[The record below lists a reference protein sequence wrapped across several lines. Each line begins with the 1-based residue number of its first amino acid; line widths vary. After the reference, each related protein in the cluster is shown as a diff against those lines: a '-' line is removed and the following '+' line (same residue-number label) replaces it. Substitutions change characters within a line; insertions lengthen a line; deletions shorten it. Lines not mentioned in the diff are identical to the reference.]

1 MNVAL
6 VTGSS
11 RGIGAACAAALARA
25 GYKVCIN
32 CIERIDLAEKLRAQ
46 LENEGC
52 RVMCRQ
58 EIGRASCRER
68 V

>member
-32 CIERIDLAEKLRAQ
+32 YIERRDKAEELAAALRA
-46 LENEGC
+46 EGC
-52 RVMCRQ
+52 VVM
-58 EIGRASCRER
+58 
-68 V
+68 

>member
-1 MNVAL
+1 MTAQEQAIHRPAMQQFRLDGKVAV

-11 RGIGAACAAALARA
+11 RGIGAAIALGFAEAGAAVVVNSRS
-25 GYKVCIN
+25 
-32 CIERIDLAEKLRAQ
+32 ESS
-46 LENEGC
+46 
-52 RVMCRQ
+52 

>member
-1 MNVAL
+1 MNTAL

-52 RVMCRQ
+52 RVM
-58 EIGRASCRER
+58 
-68 V
+68 